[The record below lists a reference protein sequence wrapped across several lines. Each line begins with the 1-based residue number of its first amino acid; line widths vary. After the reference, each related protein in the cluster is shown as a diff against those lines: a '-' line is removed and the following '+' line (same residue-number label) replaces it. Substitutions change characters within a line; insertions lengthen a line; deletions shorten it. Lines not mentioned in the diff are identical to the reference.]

1 MDENKSLNYV
11 LVLMANLNLI
21 IILYI
26 SVFMAY
32 SLSGYIRA
40 NSAHEFLLE
49 IDKAPIT
56 AWKIP
61 TISLCLYLVILLLM
75 RMHNISNAGLIV
87 KVALELG
94 ISFLAVIFWD
104 LPIRV
109 FCFLFLRIQ

>member
-40 NSAHEFLLE
+40 NSAH
-49 IDKAPIT
+49 
-56 AWKIP
+56 
-61 TISLCLYLVILLLM
+61 
-75 RMHNISNAGLIV
+75 
-87 KVALELG
+87 
-94 ISFLAVIFWD
+94 
-104 LPIRV
+104 
-109 FCFLFLRIQ
+109 